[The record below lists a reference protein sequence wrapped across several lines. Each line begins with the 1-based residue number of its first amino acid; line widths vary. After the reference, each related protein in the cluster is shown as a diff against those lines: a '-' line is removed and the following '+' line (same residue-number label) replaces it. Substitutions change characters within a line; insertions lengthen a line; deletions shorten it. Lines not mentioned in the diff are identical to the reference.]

1 MSEETEIKTK
11 DLLFYPSAQLNQ
23 NDDGGGQL
31 VKTPLTDATS
41 EVFDP
46 TSSVQKVNGGFT
58 ARLVYPAVL
67 TEGREKLLGSFCAV
81 SRIPDQENEDVL
93 LFSGDYYGEKW
104 KNAKNRIEAFSVP
117 TIFSKMTLL
126 GFANKGTKQIQFYQ
140 RPEEAD
146 PLVGECYCLRLRL
159 NRDTLEYFRIEKVSS
174 EIRTFEDSNGAFQ
187 KKVINIT
194 TTDILGS
201 DWEGMD
207 YPVRGQAQPITMT
220 WETHISNAAHYYGT
234 AKITK
239 DIAKSDKE
247 IKVNRIYGQVVPC
260 TTNNEAHADNYPAA
274 NNFYLPLG
282 RTISRIRNNGDL
294 YAPHGILPNTYLQ
307 QGFYDNGK
315 GQWIYIPNGFSL
327 NINYADGII
336 YQANGYE
343 VSFQEAVLASNAAYS
358 TFIEIDQTNQ
368 QSEWAIF
375 LDPYPARGS
384 VHISWRSGG
393 QWFDLAETGDR
404 KLRDSF
410 GDEKGYTTRDGSVVF
425 SLPDIPDAYSQI
437 VIFWTPE
444 EFFKN
449 FKDGDLEA
457 QVVAENINSDYFAI
471 FKENEFRPIVPNTVK
486 IIDGSRI
493 TTDDGNGNLVGHL
506 TGTVEY
512 AEGRINVKG
521 LTNANVKVQCKRYQH
536 NITVKEVSPS
546 LENGFTYFRCGKQ
559 LQRGS
564 FSAILIV
571 KGITTTETTTST
583 TIYNPIIQTSDF
595 TRRHRGQVY
604 AVEKRNKLLGYNAE
618 AGGTST
624 SISSNTHGLQINV
637 LVDDGNGGLLLD
649 GEPIEGFIDYLTGV
663 VYSNLKIPEPAPV
676 PTITQSYAMSM

>member
-1 MSEETEIKTK
+1 MTDETEIKTK
-11 DLLFYPSAQLNQ
+11 DLLFYPSSLLTQ
-23 NDDGGGQL
+23 DEDGGGDL

-93 LFSGDYYGEKW
+93 LFAGDYYGEKW
-104 KNAKNRIEAFSVP
+104 KNAKNRIEAYSVP
-117 TIFSKMTLL
+117 TIFSKYTLL
-126 GFANKGTKQIQFYQ
+126 GYANKGSKQIQCYC
-140 RPEEAD
+140 RADEAE
-146 PLVGECYCLRLRL
+146 PLVGECYCFRLRL
-159 NRDTLEYFRIEKVSS
+159 NKDTLEYFRVEAVSS
-174 EIRTFEDSNGAFQ
+174 EIRRFDDESGTFE
-187 KKVINIT
+187 KKVIKIT
-194 TTDILGS
+194 TTDILNAE
-201 DWEGMD
+201 WEGLD
-207 YPVRGQAQPITMT
+207 YPVRGKAQPTTMIY
-220 WETHISNAAHYYGT
+220 ETHISNASHYYGV
-234 AKITK
+234 ASITQNVNQGEK
-239 DIAKSDKE
+239 N
-247 IKVNRIYGQVVPC
+247 IKVNRIYGQLVPC
-260 TTNNEAHADNYPAA
+260 TTINQAHGDQYPAA

-282 RTISRIRNNGDL
+282 RNISATPQNNKDF
-294 YAPHGILPNTYLQ
+294 YAPHGLLPQSITHRGQ
-307 QGFYDNGK
+307 TDNGK
-315 GQWIYIPNGFSL
+315 GEL
-327 NINYADGII
+327 NYGTSTYTINYADGII
-336 YQANGYE
+336 YQLQNYSVIA
-343 VSFQEAVLASNAAYS
+343 QEAVLASNAAYS

-384 VHISWRSGG
+384 VHISWLSGG
-393 QWFDLAETGDR
+393 MWFDLAETGDR
-404 KLRDSF
+404 VLRDAF
-410 GDEKGYTTRDGSVVF
+410 GDEKGRVSRDGSVIF
-425 SLPDIPDAYSQI
+425 SLPDLPDAYSQI
-437 VIFWTPE
+437 VIFWSPE

-486 IIDGSRI
+486 IIDGSRT

-595 TRRHRGQVY
+595 TRSHRGQVY

-624 SISSNTHGLQINV
+624 SISSNTHGLQVNV

-649 GEPIEGFIDYLTGV
+649 GEPIEGFIDYLTGI